1 MSQFSSRTKPNRFGA
16 TVVVVAFNFL
26 DILHLVHFS
35 VAQIGSIHCEESYT
49 RFSHNDNAIH
59 CPEPETNN
67 AVHLESQQLYP
78 GSVEPKSEG
87 GFSAQCNNWHFT
99 VSYKA
104 GR

>member
-1 MSQFSSRTKPNRFGA
+1 MSQFSSRAKPNRFGA

-35 VAQIGSIHCEESYT
+35 EAQIGSIHCEESYT

-67 AVHLESQQLYP
+67 AVHLESQHL
-78 GSVEPKSEG
+78 GAIVSR
-87 GFSAQCNNWHFT
+87 FSRAK
-99 VSYKA
+99 VR
-104 GR
+104 GRF